1 MSEEILKLFIVIN
14 STEYY
19 ERYLVEWA
27 EQKLIEN
34 IESNSL
40 IQLAGLVESEYHN
53 SKELFEKAVVELGY
67 EIPSEKEIL
76 INSAIQIAHD
86 IVENKFDA
94 NKGCE
99 IINNISIQLEYP
111 EELSSF
117 QLLAHEQYG
126 HENIG
131 IYAKDLIPDI
141 KNASVELIN
150 KFKTV

>member
-1 MSEEILKLFIVIN
+1 M
-14 STEYY
+14 
-19 ERYLVEWA
+19 
-27 EQKLIEN
+27 
-34 IESNSL
+34 
-40 IQLAGLVESEYHN
+40 
-53 SKELFEKAVVELGY
+53 
-67 EIPSEKEIL
+67 
-76 INSAIQIAHD
+76 
-86 IVENKFDA
+86 
-94 NKGCE
+94 
-99 IINNISIQLEYP
+99 EYP